1 MERYT
6 LSVLVENNPG
16 VLSRVVGLFSRR
28 GFNIHSLSVGTTQD
42 PQVSRITIE
51 VNGDAQIVEQVSKQ
65 LSKIMEV
72 IKIKTLRDS
81 EIVKRGLSLVKVKVT
96 PKTRSEVIEIT
107 NVFRAKIVDIS
118 PNTLTIELT
127 GHNTKLN
134 AFIDLVEPYGIEEIK
149 GVMYVQKKKR
159 NNQASSYFDCY
170 IFRSEEHTSEL
181 QSPYVISY
189 ANKTNDTVMSITSSG
204 KNCDRISLQ
213 CYSN

>member
-42 PQVSRITIE
+42 AHISRITIE
-51 VNGDAQIVEQVSKQ
+51 VNGDALIVEQVSKQ

-81 EIVKRGLSLVKVKVT
+81 EIVKRGLVLVKVKVS

-107 NVFRAKIVDIS
+107 SVFRANIVDIS
-118 PNTLTIELT
+118 SNTLTAEIT
-127 GHNTKLN
+127 GPDRKVN
-134 AFIDLVEPYGIEEIK
+134 AFIELVEPYGIEEISRT
-149 GVMYVQKKKR
+149 GMTALER
-159 NNQASSYFDCY
+159 G
-170 IFRSEEHTSEL
+170 
-181 QSPYVISY
+181 
-189 ANKTNDTVMSITSSG
+189 TNTLKLD
-204 KNCDRISLQ
+204 K
-213 CYSN
+213 